1 MDKIEIEGGIPL
13 RGKIGIGGAK
23 NAALPLIT
31 AALLTEEDVILQN
44 VPNLSDVRT
53 LIELL
58 RLLGAEVGFDA
69 ETHIMEISAKNV
81 NNFEAPY
88 DLVRKMRASVLVL
101 GPLLARFGKAKVSL
115 PGGCAIGVRPVDFH
129 ITGLEHLGAKIEIID
144 GYINASYKSSL
155 QGAEVVFPKVS
166 VTGTENILMAAT
178 LATGTTKIIN
188 AALEPEIIDLIDM
201 LNAMGADITYSNN
214 REITVNGVT
223 SLHGTTHKVI
233 SDRIEL
239 GTYILTA
246 GTVDGSEITLHGKD
260 IAKLAEDHIGLY
272 HNIGMA
278 IEKLD
283 EDTLLVKRSGEKLHG
298 IQIETA
304 PFPGFPTDLQAQLMV
319 ALCKADTDSYIKEN
333 IWENRFMHV
342 PELGRMGANIS
353 LIGNTAH
360 IKPIEEFK
368 SAPVLATDLR
378 ASFSLVMAGLSA
390 EGTTIINRVYH
401 IDRGYE
407 DVEKKLS
414 QCNAKIR
421 RIHPDS

>member
-13 RGKIGIGGAK
+13 YGRIEISGAK

-31 AALLTEEDVILQN
+31 AALLTDEIVTLEN

-58 RLLGAEVGFDA
+58 RLLGTDVEFNTESHV
-69 ETHIMEISAKNV
+69 MQISAKNI

-129 ITGLEHLGAKIEIID
+129 ITGLEHLGANIEIID
-144 GYINASYKSSL
+144 GYIHASYKTHL
-155 QGAEVVFPKVS
+155 QGTEVVFPKVS

-188 AALEPEIIDLIDM
+188 AALEPEIIDLINM
-201 LNAMGADITYSNN
+201 LNTMGADITYSNN
-214 REITVNGVT
+214 REISINGVT
-223 SLHGTTHKVI
+223 SLHGVSHKVV

-246 GTVDGSEITLHGKD
+246 GTVDNSEITLHGNN
-260 IAKLAEDHIGLY
+260 IARLADDHIGLY
-272 HNIGMA
+272 HNIGMS

-283 EDTLLVKRSGEKLHG
+283 NDTLFVKRCGERLHG
-298 IQIETA
+298 TQIETT

-319 ALCKADTDSYIKEN
+319 ALCKADTESYIKEN

-360 IKPIEEFK
+360 IKPIDEFK

-390 EGTTIINRVYH
+390 EGTTLINRVYH

-414 QCNAKIR
+414 QCNAKIK
-421 RIHPDS
+421 RIHSDS

>member
-13 RGKIGIGGAK
+13 KGRIEIGGAK

-31 AALLTEEDVILQN
+31 AALLTDETVTLEN

-53 LIELL
+53 LLELL
-58 RLLGAEVGFDA
+58 CILGVELMFDVNA
-69 ETHIMEISAKNV
+69 HKLTLSAKNI

-129 ITGLEHLGAKIEIID
+129 ITGLEHLGATIDIVD
-144 GYINASYKSSL
+144 GYINASYKNSL
-155 QGAEVVFPKVS
+155 QGAEIVFPKVS

-178 LATGTTKIIN
+178 LAKGTTKIIN
-188 AALEPEIIDLIDM
+188 AALEPEIIDLINM
-201 LNAMGADITYSNN
+201 LNSMGADITYSNN
-214 REITVNGVT
+214 REITINGVS
-223 SLHGTTHKVI
+223 SLHGTTHRVI

-246 GTVDGSEITLHGKD
+246 GIVDDSEIVLHGKE
-260 IAKLAEDHIGLY
+260 ISKLAEDHIGMY
-272 HNIGMA
+272 HNIGMTLTT
-278 IEKLD
+278 LD
-283 EDTLLVKRSGEKLHG
+283 DDTLFVKRAGERLNG

-319 ALCKADTDSYIKEN
+319 ALCKANSESLIKEN

-342 PELGRMGANIS
+342 PELARMGANIT
-353 LIGNTAH
+353 LIGNTANV
-360 IKPIEEFK
+360 KPITEFK

-390 EGTTIINRVYH
+390 PGTTLINRVYH

-407 DVEKKLS
+407 DVERKLS

-421 RIHPDS
+421 RIHGE